1 MTSKLLNLC
10 SGPAAPHAPPAA
22 RKPLFPRH
30 LPRLPMRRYW
40 MLLGG
45 FLLLFLVLFGV
56 AAALGMP
63 VEDARPW
70 MGRGGAA
77 AGAVGVGLLVVDVAL
92 PVPSSGVMMLHG
104 LLFGLWT
111 GAALSLAGSI
121 GAAAVG
127 FALGRAGNGWIRRLV
142 TPEEHD
148 RAGRLLARW
157 GALAIVAS
165 RPVPMLAE
173 TMMILAGA
181 SPMPWGRAMVAA
193 VLGSIPAALAYAAV
207 GAAAGSLQAG
217 TAVFGGV
224 VLVGGVFWLLGRRAG
239 AGEEPAPV
247 QAAPQPA
254 VE

>member
-1 MTSKLLNLC
+1 
-10 SGPAAPHAPPAA
+10 
-22 RKPLFPRH
+22 
-30 LPRLPMRRYW
+30 MRRYW

-45 FLLLFLVLFGV
+45 FVVLFAALM
-56 AAALGMP
+56 AAALALGLP

-70 MGRGGAA
+70 MGRGGAGA
-77 AGAVGVGLLVVDVAL
+77 AAVGVSLLVVDVAL
-92 PVPSSGVMMLHG
+92 PVPSSGVMVLHG
-104 LLFGLWT
+104 LLFGLWV

-127 FALGRAGNGWIRRLV
+127 FALGRAGNDWIRRFV

-181 SPMPWGRAMVAA
+181 SPMPWGRAMLAA
-193 VLGSIPAALAYAAV
+193 FAGTVPAALAYAAV
-207 GAAAGSLQAG
+207 GATAASLTAG
-217 TAVFGGV
+217 TAVFAGV
-224 VLVGGVFWLLGRRAG
+224 VVIGGVFWWWGRRAG
-239 AGEEPAPV
+239 AGLEAEAG
-247 QAAPQPA
+247 A
-254 VE
+254 VREARAEGV